1 MTNLSQTAVGEG
13 AYLTLHYRLRSGE
26 QEVVS
31 TFGGT
36 PATLQMGGGQLAPA
50 LEQCLLGLP
59 EGAQQSFHLAPGAV
73 FGERNPELVQR
84 VTRAML
90 REHGGGEEFKE
101 GDVVEFNAPNG
112 GRFAGVVRE
121 CGEDDALF
129 DFNHPLAGQP
139 IDFEVHIIGVL

>member
-1 MTNLSQTAVGEG
+1 MTNLSQSVVAEG
-13 AYLTLHYRLRSGE
+13 AHLTLHYRLLSGD

-36 PATLQMGGGQLAPA
+36 PATLQLGSGQLAPA
-50 LEQCLLGLP
+50 LEQCLLGLE
-59 EGAQQSFHLAPGAV
+59 EGAQKRFQLEPGAV
-73 FGERNPELVQR
+73 FGQRNPELLQR

-90 REHGGGEEFKE
+90 REHGGGEEFAVGE
-101 GDVVEFNAPNG
+101 VLEFAAPNG
-112 GRFAGVVRE
+112 ARFAGVVRE

>member
-1 MTNLSQTAVGEG
+1 MTNLSQSEVGEG
-13 AYLTLHYRLRSGE
+13 AYLTLHYRLKSGE

-36 PATLQMGGGQLAPA
+36 PATLQMGAGQLAPA
-50 LEQCLLGLP
+50 LEQCLLGLE
-59 EGAQQSFHLAPGAV
+59 EGTQRSFQLAPGAV
-73 FGERNPELVQR
+73 FGERNPELLQR
-84 VTRAML
+84 VSKDML
-90 REHGGGEEFKE
+90 REHGGGEDYNV
-101 GDVVEFNAPNG
+101 GDVVEFAAPNG

-121 CGEDDALF
+121 CGQNDALF

>member
-1 MTNLSQTAVGEG
+1 MTNLSHSVIGEG
-13 AYLTLHYRLRSGE
+13 AHLTLHYRLLSGE

-36 PATLQMGGGQLAPA
+36 PATLQLGSGQLAPA
-50 LEQCLLGLP
+50 LEQCLIGLE
-59 EGAQQSFHLAPGAV
+59 EGTQQRFHLEPGAV
-73 FGERNPELVQR
+73 FGQRNPELLQR

-90 REHGGGEEFKE
+90 REHGGGEDFTVGEVLEFA
-101 GDVVEFNAPNG
+101 APNG
-112 GRFAGVVRE
+112 ARFAGVVRE
-121 CGEDDALF
+121 CGENDALF